1 MNPKRLY
8 LSNTHKKLCGVCGGL
23 GEYFGIDSTLLRLVW
38 VVFGLTGAGMLAY
51 FAGALVVPKAPY

>member
-8 LSNTHKKLCGVCGGL
+8 LSNTDKKLCGVCGGL

-38 VVFGLTGAGMLAY
+38 VVFGLTGAGILAY
-51 FAGALVVPKAPY
+51 FAAALVVPKAPY